1 MFFSATK
8 LFQNKDANLRRMV
21 YLIIKELSPSSDEV
35 IIITSTLMKD
45 MSSKIDLYRAN
56 AIRVLCKII
65 DSQLLQQIER
75 YLKQAIVDKS
85 AVVASSVLCATM
97 HLLSQ
102 NGEIARRWVNEIQE
116 AVDSRHAMVQFHG
129 VALMHAI
136 RANDRLAVSKLVKTL
151 TRTNLKSPLAQC
163 LLVRYIAQVCGGVVF
178 DVLDRGT
185 VTMMVMMVMCPMQTR
200 VYICHQIHAIARLTP
215 GYCRDDWWQRASAV
229 LRLFGRVPA
238 PQERDGHL

>member
-1 MFFSATK
+1 MTPFGKSSPPPCPQKESSEVFFSATK

-85 AVVASSVLCATM
+85 AVVASSVLCAAM
-97 HLLSQ
+97 HLLAQ

-163 LLVRYIAQVCGGVVF
+163 LLVRYIAQVSS
-178 DVLDRGT
+178 DVSVSL
-185 VTMMVMMVMCPMQTR
+185 CLSNMQTSDSLP
-200 VYICHQIHAIARLTP
+200 A
-215 GYCRDDWWQRASAV
+215 GDCRDDWWQRAASI

-238 PQERDGHL
+238 PQERDGHF

>member
-85 AVVASSVLCATM
+85 AVVASSVLCAAM
-97 HLLSQ
+97 QLLSQ
-102 NGEIARRWVNEIQE
+102 NGDIARRWVNEIQE
-116 AVDSRHAMVQFHG
+116 AVDSRHPMVQFHG

-136 RANDRLAVSKLVKTL
+136 RANDRLAVSKLVKML

-163 LLVRYIAQVCGGVVF
+163 LLVRYIAQVIAETTGSSEPRPFYDFLEGCLRHKSEMVIF
-178 DVLDRGT
+178 EAARAICNMRDVT
-185 VTMMVMMVMCPMQTR
+185 
-200 VYICHQIHAIARLTP
+200 ARELTP
-215 GYCRDDWWQRASAV
+215 AVTVLQLFLASSKPV
-229 LRLFGRVPA
+229 CG
-238 PQERDGHL
+238 EM

>member
-85 AVVASSVLCATM
+85 AVVASSVLCAAM

-163 LLVRYIAQVCGGVVF
+163 LLVRYIAQVCVCVWCFFNG
-178 DVLDRGT
+178 
-185 VTMMVMMVMCPMQTR
+185 
-200 VYICHQIHAIARLTP
+200 HQLTT
-215 GYCRDDWWQRASAV
+215 
-229 LRLFGRVPA
+229 
-238 PQERDGHL
+238 